1 MSAID
6 LTNVTKAYG
15 EVTAVENLNLA
26 VEQEEIHGFL
36 DPVVRA
42 LPIES
47 VKNQLREVIELKV
60 LSK

>member
-36 DPVVRA
+36 DP
-42 LPIES
+42 
-47 VKNQLREVIELKV
+47 NGM
-60 LSK
+60 